1 METIGTPAMYVGF
14 LLFVLAMLAI
24 DLGVFH
30 RAAHEVK
37 FKEAL
42 GWSIV
47 WISLAL
53 VFCVGVYFFYG
64 DDLAKKFL
72 TGYIIEKALSVDNIF
87 VILVLFSYF
96 RVPANL
102 QHRVLFWGI
111 LGALVMRA
119 GFIFAGAALIQ
130 RFHWIIYVFGVILI
144 YTAFK
149 LVFGGGEPE
158 PEKNPVLKMI
168 RRFVPTVPD
177 YRGQHFFVVEQGR
190 RMATP
195 LFLVL
200 ATVEATDLVFA
211 LDSIPA
217 IFAITTDPF
226 IVFTSNIF
234 AVLGLRALFF
244 LLAGVIGKFRF
255 LKYGLAL
262 VLAFVGTKM
271 LIVNWVK
278 IPVELS
284 LLVVTVFIAGSV
296 IVSML
301 FPEQAPRES
310 PKH

>member
-1 METIGTPAMYVGF
+1 MTTIGTPTMYLGF
-14 LLFVLAMLAI
+14 LAFVLTMLAI

-30 RAAHEVK
+30 RKAHEVK

-47 WISLAL
+47 WIALSLLFAG
-53 VFCVGVYFFYG
+53 GVYHWYG
-64 DDLAKKFL
+64 DDVAKQFL

-96 RVPANL
+96 KVPSDL
-102 QHRVLFWGI
+102 RHRVLFWGI
-111 LGALVMRA
+111 LGALIMRA

-130 RFHWIIYVFGVILI
+130 RFSWVMYVFGAILI
-144 YTAFK
+144 YTAIK
-149 LVFGGGEPE
+149 LVAGNDEPE
-158 PEKNPVLKMI
+158 PEKNPVLRLI
-168 RRFVPTVPD
+168 RRFVPTTAD
-177 YRGQHFFVVEQGR
+177 YRGQHFFVMENGKR
-190 RMATP
+190 FATP

-244 LLAGVIGKFRF
+244 LLATVIGKFRF

-262 VLAFVGTKM
+262 VLAFVGLKM
-271 LIVNWVK
+271 LLSKWIHV
-278 IPVELS
+278 PVELS
-284 LLVVTVFIAGSV
+284 LLLVTLFIGGSV
-296 IVSML
+296 VVSAL
-301 FPEQAPRES
+301 FPASPEKVES
-310 PKH
+310 